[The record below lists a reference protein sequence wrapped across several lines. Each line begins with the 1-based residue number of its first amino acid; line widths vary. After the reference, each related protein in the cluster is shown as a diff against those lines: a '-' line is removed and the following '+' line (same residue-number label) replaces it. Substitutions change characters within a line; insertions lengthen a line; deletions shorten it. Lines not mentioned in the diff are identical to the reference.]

1 MSTRRGRR
9 ARSLTSAAAALA
21 VAAAAVGLAL
31 HWDLLELA
39 PAQDADE
46 PAEATSATVAY
57 VIDGDTIAAN
67 LPGDSGDPQRIRL
80 LGINTPEVSRGDS
93 PGECG
98 AEDATAQL
106 EELLPEGA
114 PIRLASDSRADD
126 ADRYERLLRYVELED
141 GTDAGHALIEKG
153 LAVAWAPAGEP
164 TPERLPDYEDATST
178 AREAQTGLWA
188 TCPRMPTTR

>member
-9 ARSLTSAAAALA
+9 TRPITSAAAALA
-21 VAAAAVGLAL
+21 VAAAAVGLAF
-31 HWDLLELA
+31 HWDLLDLERAGEPGA
-39 PAQDADE
+39 PAQ
-46 PAEATSATVAY
+46 ATTATVAY
-57 VIDGDTIAAN
+57 VIDGDTIAVT
-67 LPGDSGDPQRIRL
+67 LPGESGAPQRVRL

-114 PIRLASDSRADD
+114 PVRLTADARADD

-141 GTDAGHALIEKG
+141 GTDAGRALIEQG
-153 LAVAWAPAGEP
+153 LAVAWVPTSEP
-164 TPERLPDYEDATST
+164 NPERLPDYEDATAA
-178 AREAQTGLWA
+178 ARQAQVGSWA
-188 TCPRMPTTR
+188 TCPTMAGE